1 MKKKVLYTLI
11 GGFTALSLTS
21 CGTFFSIGGGIGG
34 PMASSGAVYDD
45 GYNVEY
51 GSSYGRLSYEDARR
65 EAFFLSDKMAYE
77 LGLTDAQ
84 YEAVYEINLD
94 YLLNMQGES
103 SLYGSYWSRRNSDLF
118 YVLNARQYNHYI
130 GEDYFYRPVYWYNQ
144 NYAYRVYNRYTDRDR
159 FYRSRPADYFT
170 YRGGRNQS
178 AESYYAGRFGDRQ
191 GRPPMTSRSR
201 TGREVYQ
208 NDRAWDAPRQDNRH
222 YSFGNAS
229 RNSTDVAS
237 DRHSNQSF
245 GGSRQQTTSPVYQPR
260 QSTVPTLQQPDSNN
274 GVSFGNAS
282 RPSATSSPMP
292 AEQARSTQTRPNMPN
307 NYGSFGGHR

>member
-51 GSSYGRLSYEDARR
+51 GGSYGRLSYEDARR

-144 NYAYRVYNRYTDRDR
+144 N
-159 FYRSRPADYFT
+159 
-170 YRGGRNQS
+170 
-178 AESYYAGRFGDRQ
+178 
-191 GRPPMTSRSR
+191 
-201 TGREVYQ
+201 
-208 NDRAWDAPRQDNRH
+208 
-222 YSFGNAS
+222 
-229 RNSTDVAS
+229 
-237 DRHSNQSF
+237 
-245 GGSRQQTTSPVYQPR
+245 
-260 QSTVPTLQQPDSNN
+260 
-274 GVSFGNAS
+274 
-282 RPSATSSPMP
+282 
-292 AEQARSTQTRPNMPN
+292 
-307 NYGSFGGHR
+307 